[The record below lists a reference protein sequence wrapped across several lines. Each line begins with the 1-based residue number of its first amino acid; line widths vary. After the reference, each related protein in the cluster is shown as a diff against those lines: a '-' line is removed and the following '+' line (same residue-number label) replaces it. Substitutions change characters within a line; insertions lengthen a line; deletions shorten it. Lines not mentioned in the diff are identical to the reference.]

1 LVPTAPALSAPAS
14 PPGLPLSAR
23 ALQLLCVGLAA
34 ALCVPAVHNMPVIW
48 SRTEFLAHGYLIP
61 LVSLFLLASNRHKLA
76 EGLRTGRPP
85 LAGAALVL
93 VAAAAMAVAVLGDVG
108 FAAGLMVPVL
118 LLATLFAVGGAALL
132 RPALVPVGFLAL
144 MVRPP
149 DFLTTELLFRLKLL
163 VTRSSVSLLQ
173 AAGQTVAAN
182 GNEILVPGHTLF
194 VADACSG
201 LSSIITLIPLGCVI
215 AYFVCSGV
223 WRRLVVVASIV
234 PLAVGANILRVLV
247 TVAVVS
253 RYGIE
258 FAQGLL
264 HESFGMTTY
273 VAGTVALVL
282 VAKLAQAWPPR

>member
-1 LVPTAPALSAPAS
+1 
-14 PPGLPLSAR
+14 
-23 ALQLLCVGLAA
+23 
-34 ALCVPAVHNMPVIW
+34 
-48 SRTEFLAHGYLIP
+48 
-61 LVSLFLLASNRHKLA
+61 
-76 EGLRTGRPP
+76 
-85 LAGAALVL
+85 
-93 VAAAAMAVAVLGDVG
+93 MAVAVLGDVG

-118 LLATLFAVGGAALL
+118 LLATLYAVGGVALL
-132 RPALVPVGFLAL
+132 RPALVPIGFLAL

-149 DFLTTELLFRLKLL
+149 EFLTTELLFRLKLM
-163 VTRSSVSLLQ
+163 VTEVAVGLLQ

-182 GNEILVPGHTLF
+182 GNEILLPGHTLF

-201 LSSIITLIPLGCVI
+201 LNSIITLMPLGCVV
-215 AYFVCSGV
+215 AYFLCSGV

-234 PLAVGANILRVLV
+234 PLAVAANIVRVLV
-247 TVAVVS
+247 TVSLVS

-282 VAKLAQAWPPR
+282 VARLAQAWPRR